1 MLVQA
6 EEGQQAEL
14 AAAAAPLLRV
24 RQPAL
29 PQEPKPQPGTLDVHL
44 GDLAY
49 GGRSSGGG
57 GGRGRGAGA
66 GRRGRGRGPSAGG
79 RGGQREAQAPS

>member
-1 MLVQA
+1 MLLQA

-14 AAAAAPLLRV
+14 AAAAAPLLWV

-49 GGRSSGGG
+49 GDGG

-66 GRRGRGRGPSAGG
+66 GRRGRGRGPSGG
-79 RGGQREAQAPS
+79 RRTGQRGAQAPG